1 MQLTDVV
8 PYLLEDVLQAQGARF
23 SATAPWGVHVVRDG
37 LLVTDR
43 DGGGASFNVQ
53 PCGVGRWIIKYTGIS
68 TDEFNLLR
76 DHLNL
81 AKGRTNYFDLISV
94 REAVIW
100 HGVQYEKWETVPHE
114 KNWLRNVTVTLIKL
128 K

>member
-1 MQLTDVV
+1 MSALVSQYPIPEVGGPKFESFSPVPLDVKIV
-8 PYLLEDVLQAQGARF
+8 KY
-23 SATAPWGVHVVRDG
+23 TY
-37 LLVTDR
+37 